1 MKRKRLLGIGLAVVV
16 VAIGVWLGLP
26 RLLVGIGL
34 HPHYEIPAMDL
45 GSRHAL
51 VIATSHATLGD
62 TGKPTGVW
70 ASEMTVP
77 YYAFMDAG
85 MVVDIAS
92 IQGGPIPIEPQSLR
106 WPVASPA
113 DRRFLRDA
121 EVRSKVERSL
131 AIDDVDAS
139 SYDIVF
145 LAGGW
150 GAAYDLGQ
158 SVTLGGKISE
168 AYASDAIVGGVCHGP
183 LGLLQATTPT
193 GEPLVRGRRIT
204 AVTDKQIEELGITF
218 TPMHPERDLRA
229 AGARFEGESRFRDL
243 FANHVVVDGRLVTGQ
258 NQNSGAETAHRMME
272 TLLSKASSA
281 SS

>member
-1 MKRKRLLGIGLAVVV
+1 MKSKRLVGVGLAVVV
-16 VAIGVWLGLP
+16 VVAISVWLGLP
-26 RLLVGIGL
+26 RLLVGLGL

-45 GSRHAL
+45 DGRRAL
-51 VIATSHATLGD
+51 VITTSHATLGD

-77 YYAFMDAG
+77 YYAFADAG
-85 MVVDIAS
+85 MAVDIAS
-92 IQGGPIPIEPQSLR
+92 IQGGAIPIEPQSLR

-113 DRRFLRDA
+113 DRRFLGDA
-121 EVRSKVERSL
+121 EARAEVERSL

-150 GAAYDLGQ
+150 GAAYDFGQ
-158 SVTLGGKISE
+158 SAALGGKVSE
-168 AYASDAIVGGVCHGP
+168 AYASGAIVGGVCHGP
-183 LGLLQATTPT
+183 LGLLKAMAPT
-193 GEPLVRGRRIT
+193 GEPLVQGRRIA

-229 AGARFEGESRFRDL
+229 AGARFEAEHAFRDL
-243 FANHVVVDGRLVTGQ
+243 FASHVVVDGRLVTGQ

-272 TLLSKASSA
+272 ALLGSTR
-281 SS
+281 

>member
-1 MKRKRLLGIGLAVVV
+1 MKGKIFLGIGLAVVV
-16 VAIGVWLGLP
+16 LAITAWLGLP
-26 RLLVGIGL
+26 RLLVGLGL

-45 GSRHAL
+45 DGRRAL
-51 VIATSHATLGD
+51 VVTTSHGTLGD
-62 TGKPTGVW
+62 SGEPTGVW

-77 YYAFMDAG
+77 YYAFADAG
-85 MVVDIAS
+85 MVVDVAS
-92 IQGGPIPIEPQSLR
+92 IDGGTIPIEPSSLG
-106 WPVASPA
+106 WPVASPP
-113 DRRFLRDA
+113 DKRFLRDA
-121 EVRSKVERSL
+121 VARSKVERSL
-131 AIDDVDAS
+131 AIADIDAS

-158 SVTLGGKISE
+158 SATLGAKVSE

-183 LGLLQATTPT
+183 LGLLQATAPT
-193 GEPLVRGRRIT
+193 GEPLVRGRRIA

-229 AGARFEGESRFRDL
+229 AGAEFESATRFRDM
-243 FANHVVVDGRLVTGQ
+243 FASHVVVDGRLVTGQ

-272 TLLSKASSA
+272 VLMASPIGSH
-281 SS
+281 